1 MAPYTQRVEF
11 IAIVHIGKNEHLFL
25 SGTTRP
31 RSLIFGLKH
40 HQVDLFQVCSNYP
53 GTINVPPGG
62 ILFYIL
68 KDIVVKSL
76 CVWNFTIPQS

>member
-25 SGTTRP
+25 SGTTRH
-31 RSLIFGLKH
+31 RSLKH
-40 HQVDLFQVCSNYP
+40 HQVDLFQVYSNYP